1 MQWFLFRAVEGA
13 IGVCR
18 GLGSF
23 PLFPK
28 LPDKVGGG
36 GSSSTSSSNAV
47 WSWPLLPL
55 QRQLA
60 ASYRLRARLSVLSQG
75 KLLKRFF
82 ESHSTQWH

>member
-1 MQWFLFRAVEGA
+1 MQWFLFRAAEGTT
-13 IGVCR
+13 GVWR
-18 GLGSF
+18 GVGSF

-36 GSSSTSSSNAV
+36 GGSSSSNSNAV
-47 WSWPLLPL
+47 WSWPLLLL

-60 ASYRLRARLSVLSQG
+60 ASYRLRARLSALSQG

-82 ESHSTQWH
+82 ESHST